1 MTKELRSLS
10 EEQTIFR
17 IKFFTEK
24 IQMFDYKAHS
34 ERKPLA
40 WVDFRMVVQL
50 MPSPHTPTDIQII
63 VIQ

>member
-1 MTKELRSLS
+1 
-10 EEQTIFR
+10 
-17 IKFFTEK
+17 
-24 IQMFDYKAHS
+24 MFDYKAHS